1 VSKDGDAGPTLKPSL
16 DSGADRFD
24 SRSAPVAPPPY
35 APSAT
40 PPVATAP
47 VATAPPVTARQEATA
62 PAQAGVGRPA
72 ESTSALA
79 PALTTTAPRGAV
91 KEPKAP
97 ARVLG
102 YRRQRFEARKV
113 RRLVR
118 HVDPWSMLKLSVLVS
133 ICWWFITM
141 ISGVVLWT
149 VANNTGTIASVEDF
163 VDSSLGQTGF
173 QIHGDTLFRQ
183 FALITLLL
191 ALAFAAAVVVA
202 ALMFNLVSDIIGG
215 VWISVIEEETARPVG
230 EKDPNSPPRRKR
242 TKAPKAQRRPAPPPS

>member
-1 VSKDGDAGPTLKPSL
+1 M
-16 DSGADRFD
+16 
-24 SRSAPVAPPPY
+24 
-35 APSAT
+35 SAT
-40 PPVATAP
+40 VAT
-47 VATAPPVTARQEATA
+47 
-62 PAQAGVGRPA
+62 G
-72 ESTSALA
+72 SA
-79 PALTTTAPRGAV
+79 

-97 ARVLG
+97 TRVLG

-173 QIHGDTLFRQ
+173 EIHGDTLFRQ
-183 FALITLLL
+183 FSLITLLL
-191 ALAFAAAVVVA
+191 ALGFAAAVVVA

-230 EKDPNSPPRRKR
+230 EKDPNAASRRRRAKASKPPPAPGPPR
-242 TKAPKAQRRPAPPPS
+242 T